1 MDERPSPPPEGQLL
15 ATALAATGMSIR
27 EASRRAGIS
36 YGRWRQITTG
46 YQNVSPGSYARVR
59 APAKTLARMARVV
72 GVSPAQL
79 DDAAREHDRD
89 QDRQR
94 VRDAA
99 EILRRPQAALPELV
113 PSRDSH
119 PAPDGLGV
127 QSVLDDPG
135 LTDDEKAGAIAL
147 IMRLRERKSGVPP
160 DPRDLTDAELRGEL
174 EDLTQRI
181 KELHSQNRLRLG
193 GKANGDAEQQRR
205 A

>member
-1 MDERPSPPPEGQLL
+1 MVAHPDHAAWKRLGQLL
-15 ATALAATGMSIR
+15 EARRVELNPSYRNRTTFAAERGVDYRLAFDIETAARTNYRRPTLRSVEVGYGW
-27 EASRRAGIS
+27 RAGSI
-36 YGRWRQITTG
+36 GRVLEG
-46 YQNVSPGSYARVR
+46 GEPEP
-59 APAKTLARMARVV
+59 AP
-72 GVSPAQL
+72 Q
-79 DDAAREHDRD
+79 
-89 QDRQR
+89 
-94 VRDAA
+94 
-99 EILRRPQAALPELV
+99 PELV

-147 IMRLRERKSGVPP
+147 IMRLRERKSGAPP
-160 DPRDLTDAELRGEL
+160 DSRDLTDAELRGEL

-193 GKANGDAEQQRR
+193 GKANGDTKQQRR